1 MLVRLHNRTQ
11 AQPSAHALRALAAEP
26 KTTKRAKAVTTK
38 GHTDNMRQ
46 TPGAAPSNE
55 LSGLR
60 CALSR
65 TAAAGV
71 RVTATRAAW
80 CDIEGAWSVQTPAFK
95 ARHARRKGPPRPM
108 QRGARSLP
116 ARPAARTTCTDR
128 RGRSCAH
135 NTSRAAAQ
143 RSGCRATR
151 ADRGPAARGD
161 GMGWDAARAASAGAA
176 RGMLCGA
183 FQRGR
188 QRCLTC
194 PSTRSRGHTAGSTP
208 APHSRGPAASVRT

>member
-38 GHTDNMRQ
+38 GHTGKHETNARRSPQ
-46 TPGAAPSNE
+46 QRALAHG
-55 LSGLR
+55 GGW
-60 CALSR
+60 CAR
-65 TAAAGV
+65 H
-71 RVTATRAAW
+71 RDPRPAW

-116 ARPAARTTCTDR
+116 ARLAARTTCTDR
-128 RGRSCAH
+128 RDRSCAH

-161 GMGWDAARAASAGAA
+161 GMGWDAARAAAAGAGA
-176 RGMLCGA
+176 RHA
-183 FQRGR
+183 VRRF
-188 QRCLTC
+188 
-194 PSTRSRGHTAGSTP
+194 
-208 APHSRGPAASVRT
+208 PAALSWADGSVAYLSFDSISGSYGG